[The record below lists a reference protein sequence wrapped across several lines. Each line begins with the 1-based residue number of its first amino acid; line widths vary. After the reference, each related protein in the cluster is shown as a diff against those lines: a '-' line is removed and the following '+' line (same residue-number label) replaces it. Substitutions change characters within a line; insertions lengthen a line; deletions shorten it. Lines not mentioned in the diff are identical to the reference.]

1 MCHGPTDPVGFCIA
15 IQGYKLRYPGFL
27 GEERSMQ
34 DTRRLFDEVFGT
46 LEQERQRLTKTLDGL
61 RPQPLT

>member
-1 MCHGPTDPVGFCIA
+1 
-15 IQGYKLRYPGFL
+15 
-27 GEERSMQ
+27 MQ